1 MVKSRRSV
9 QSAPSVRAPKQDR
22 SRASFERVLDAA
34 AKLMVERGYAGF
46 TLGDVVKR
54 AKVSIGSIY
63 GRVDSKDEL
72 IRAVQQRVMARMEL
86 EQADMVTR
94 LRRRALSL
102 PDLISAIV
110 KELASFL
117 QENAAV
123 LNSFIERARADNV
136 VMLFGRQAYGH
147 TLLDFKLLLLERRSE
162 IRPADADHAAEVCFD
177 VVYSALARHFGVGSI
192 PGSASQ
198 GDLDTLIVDLS
209 AVCLAY
215 LTGPQP
221 ARPHIARK

>member
-1 MVKSRRSV
+1 MPIARIP
-9 QSAPSVRAPKQDR
+9 QQDR

-34 AKLMVERGYAGF
+34 AKLIEEKGYSGF

-72 IRAVQQRVMARMEL
+72 IRAVRQRVISKMEL
-86 EQADMVTR
+86 EQADMVVR
-94 LRRRALSL
+94 IRRRALTL
-102 PDLISAIV
+102 RDLITVMI

-117 QENAAV
+117 SVNAAV
-123 LNSFIERARADNV
+123 LNSFIERAPADARV
-136 VMLFGRQAYGH
+136 EGFRRQAYGH

-162 IRPADADHAAEVCFD
+162 IAQRDAAHAAEVCFD
-177 VVYSALARHFGVGSI
+177 VVYSSLARFFDVGSI
-192 PGSASQ
+192 SGSATYGNLEQ
-198 GDLDTLIVDLS
+198 RIADLS

-215 LTGPQP
+215 LTGPRATRAAGRRRA
-221 ARPHIARK
+221 ARQGSAR